1 MAQNSANVKLNL
13 FPEPNPVLPHALSP
27 TRWPGRTLDSTDTL
41 QRLLEDNHE
50 KWHVFFNNIGFHNHI
65 SHRLLA
71 LWALGANKEALKA
84 AYDFDS
90 MPHKQRPAFS
100 SPEKITHANF
110 REHLRDEKYYN
121 AYLEFFTESIL
132 VQKREISS
140 VLEEFVFASQT
151 RRTDLNAERKSGG
164 SLQPLL
170 QVTFFE
176 GLLHALIHVG
186 YGLELGLPGMIIEGL
201 AIAAVHKP
209 APGFEILVA
218 SSLRVLSDGDAGYIT
233 SGLKS
238 LSVGT
243 RAASSLHAFT
253 ILARVMEDPALEI
266 KNIDVNDVLAFLGD
280 NGGEKSKILRQY
292 ADQWSLDSTDPK
304 DIERRIQDL
313 QWMNVLIYTVA
324 GFQRLKSGE
333 FRADFFLMHLVT
345 TSLFLPSFVAYLTP
359 SSQETLLRSY
369 LGISLAIYVARGRP
383 KINPAPLFEVEMDD
397 PILDPMLD
405 FRPPLMK
412 LPSSTREPN
421 LWLPVIERAI
431 LHPDDHLA
439 KFQRAV
445 AHYANLYG
453 YTPKGYFNDGLGIEL
468 TGAEQIDGTLFARA
482 GALTQRRLGRDRG
495 GQTLPSY
502 WDFKGFYKREG
513 GAE

>member
-50 KWHVFFNNIGFHNHI
+50 RWHVFFNNIGFHNHI

-84 AYDFDS
+84 AYNFDS

-201 AIAAVHKP
+201 
-209 APGFEILVA
+209 
-218 SSLRVLSDGDAGYIT
+218 VLSDGDAGYIT

-266 KNIDVNDVLAFLGD
+266 KNID
-280 NGGEKSKILRQY
+280 SKILRQY

-369 LGISLAIYVARGRP
+369 FGISLAIYVARGRP
-383 KINPAPLFEVEMDD
+383 KINPAPLFGVEMDD

-502 WDFKGFYKREG
+502 WDFKGFYEREG